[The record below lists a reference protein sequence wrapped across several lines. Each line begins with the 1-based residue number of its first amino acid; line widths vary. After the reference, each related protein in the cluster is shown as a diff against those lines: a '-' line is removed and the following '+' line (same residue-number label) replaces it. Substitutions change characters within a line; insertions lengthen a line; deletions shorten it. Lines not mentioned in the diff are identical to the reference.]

1 MVNFDE
7 NQKFALA
14 RDRMLSD
21 HLKARD
27 ITDVAVLN
35 AMAQVPRHRFVSE
48 KYFPQAYSDG
58 PLPIGNGQTISQP
71 YIVALMTQMLKIT
84 PDCEVLEIGTGC
96 GYQTAI
102 LATLAKKVYTIER
115 HNQLAE
121 SAQSVL
127 GALGLENIEFCIGDG
142 SCGWPEE
149 KKFDRIMVTA
159 AVPQP
164 PKPLIEQ
171 LKDTSRLIAP
181 VGHRLSQE
189 LILYEKE
196 QGQLR
201 SKTVCGCRFVPLIG
215 EYGFEP
221 KD

>member
-21 HLKARD
+21 HLRARNISD
-27 ITDVAVLN
+27 AAVLD
-35 AMAQVPRHRFVSE
+35 AMVQVPRHRFVSE

-84 PDCEVLEIGTGC
+84 GDCEVLEIGTGC

-171 LKDTSRLIAP
+171 LKDIGRLIAP
-181 VGHRLSQE
+181 VGHRFSQE
-189 LILYEKE
+189 LILCEKE

-201 SKTVCGCRFVPLIG
+201 SKTVCGCRFVPLVG
-215 EYGFEP
+215 KYGFETE
-221 KD
+221 D